1 MLVFSDLHFNHRLYV
16 IKCAVLKQ
24 KLLKEA
30 QVLVVLHLQLKYVV
44 CAT

>member
-1 MLVFSDLHFNHRLYV
+1 MCS
-16 IKCAVLKQ
+16 IKE

-30 QVLVVLHLQLKYVV
+30 QVFVVLHLQLNYVV